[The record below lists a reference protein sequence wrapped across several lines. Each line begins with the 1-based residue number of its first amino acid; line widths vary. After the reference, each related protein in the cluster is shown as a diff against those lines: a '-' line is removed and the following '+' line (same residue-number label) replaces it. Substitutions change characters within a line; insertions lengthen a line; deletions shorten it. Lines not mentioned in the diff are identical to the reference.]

1 MGPRAV
7 GLSGGPGG
15 SAPWPYLFSIPPAM
29 LTAEFTHLLTR
40 AGGSWEVQA
49 VVIVLGT
56 FVLEDA
62 ATLLAAMQVAT
73 GGVSLVVAL
82 AALYAGIVIGD
93 CGLYG
98 LGRLSLEN
106 AWARRLVPAHRQ
118 ELGREWA
125 TQRMLPLVLVTRFV
139 PGLRLPTYTTLG
151 YLRAPLGRFAAAAIV
166 ATLLWTTG
174 LFFLSLRLGLVMMHY
189 LGIWRWAGLAVFC
202 LLIVLVGRLA
212 TRLYMNAN
220 HKRTSP

>member
-1 MGPRAV
+1 
-7 GLSGGPGG
+7 
-15 SAPWPYLFSIPPAM
+15 M
-29 LTAEFTHLLTR
+29 LTADFAHLLSR
-40 AGGSWEVQA
+40 VGGSDAGQVA
-49 VVIVLGT
+49 VIVLGT

-73 GGVSLVVAL
+73 GGVALFVAL
-82 AALYAGIVIGD
+82 GALYVGIVAGD
-93 CGLYG
+93 VGLYG

-106 AWARRLVPAHRQ
+106 AWARRLVPARRQ

-151 YLRAPLGRFAAAAIV
+151 YLRAPLGRFAASAIV

-174 LFFLSLRLGLVMMHY
+174 LFFLSLKLGLVMMHY

-202 LLIVLVGRLA
+202 VLLVVVGRLA
-212 TRLYMNAN
+212 TRLYNNAT

>member
-1 MGPRAV
+1 
-7 GLSGGPGG
+7 
-15 SAPWPYLFSIPPAM
+15 
-29 LTAEFTHLLTR
+29 
-40 AGGSWEVQA
+40 
-49 VVIVLGT
+49 LGT

-73 GGVSLVVAL
+73 GGVALFVAL
-82 AALYAGIVIGD
+82 GALYVGIVAGD
-93 CGLYG
+93 VGLYG

-106 AWARRLVPAHRQ
+106 AWARRLVPARRQ

-151 YLRAPLGRFAAAAIV
+151 YLRAPLGRFAASAVA

-174 LFFLSLRLGLVMMHY
+174 LFFLSLKLGLVMMHY

-202 LLIVLVGRLA
+202 VLLVVVGRLA
-212 TRLYMNAN
+212 TRLYNNAT